1 MNNLIE
7 EETNPVSTAII
18 FGGYCFTGVSMLSYF
33 AYRSFKSAEERVKID
48 R

>member
-7 EETNPVSTAII
+7 AETNPWNTVLI
-18 FGGYCFTGVSMLSYF
+18 FGGYCFSGVTMLSYF
-33 AYRSFKSAEERVKID
+33 AYRGFKSAANKVKID